1 MGAAQPVTGVGD
13 GRLGKSM
20 YELERESE
28 ADAEV
33 RKLARCSR

>member
-13 GRLGKSM
+13 GRLGKSV

-28 ADAEV
+28 MFTLTSPSA
-33 RKLARCSR
+33 